1 MSDGPDANP
10 LAFELER
17 GEIERGATA
26 AGLVEVTKQNL
37 PRCRSLNARGEP
49 CRSPYTLVG
58 ADGLCPAHRP
68 GGKRRARENG
78 KQGARKLRHQ
88 LVQDDLPPLRTP
100 KDAET
105 WLECIGRAVATGV
118 LSASKGGVATSTV
131 RAWLQAHDAG
141 AVTDRLEEL
150 RATVAELKGER
161 KLRSVK

>member
-1 MSDGPDANP
+1 MSDRPDTNP
-10 LAFELER
+10 LAFQLER
-17 GEIERGATA
+17 GEIERGAVA
-26 AGLVEVTKQNL
+26 AGLVEPDRGNL
-37 PRCRSLNARGEP
+37 PRCKSLNVRGEP
-49 CRSPYTLVG
+49 CKSPYTLVG

-100 KDAET
+100 KDAEV
-105 WLECIGRAVATGV
+105 WLERVGRAVATGV

-141 AVTDRLEEL
+141 AVSDRLEEL
-150 RATVAELKGER
+150 RAMMAELKGEK